1 MSDRLKGPQNISK
14 GKGEP
19 SVTVR
24 VKLSG
29 FLSSLV
35 SESELQV
42 EVDAGSTVADLI
54 GMLTKRFGDA
64 FREAIVD
71 RGGRLH
77 GGIVVMLNRRAVVH
91 QEIAKTT
98 VNGKS
103 ELTILPLVGGG

>member
-1 MSDRLKGPQNISK
+1 MTKTLEALRAWVGLVSRGTGKTRMSDRLKDPKNISE

-54 GMLTKRFGDA
+54 GMF
-64 FREAIVD
+64 
-71 RGGRLH
+71 
-77 GGIVVMLNRRAVVH
+77 
-91 QEIAKTT
+91 
-98 VNGKS
+98 
-103 ELTILPLVGGG
+103 